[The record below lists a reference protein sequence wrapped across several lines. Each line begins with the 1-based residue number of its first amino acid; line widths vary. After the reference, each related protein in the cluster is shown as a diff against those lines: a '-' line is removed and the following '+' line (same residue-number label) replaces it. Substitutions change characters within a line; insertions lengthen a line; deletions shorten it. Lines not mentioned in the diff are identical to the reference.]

1 MTENKKAHFMTHRY
15 KYRARG
21 PGQPPQL
28 PSANGTGYCVQTG
41 MRITTFAPERPFS
54 VQVWPEYAHLERQAL
69 RNVPT
74 SFCHHC
80 PASYSS
86 TYADVICDKCKAEY
100 PRLGGIP
107 GKTR

>member
-41 MRITTFAPERPFS
+41 MRITTFAPEEGLSRSRSGP
-54 VQVWPEYAHLERQAL
+54 
-69 RNVPT
+69 
-74 SFCHHC
+74 
-80 PASYSS
+80 S
-86 TYADVICDKCKAEY
+86 THIWS
-100 PRLGGIP
+100 
-107 GKTR
+107 GKR